1 MKVLS
6 STVIV
11 VCLSR
16 FLGGVLEIII
26 MELLVYYYYGLLLAP
41 LFINNNNELVANLQ
55 AQQCYDNSHFT
66 EWFLPKMKNVTWDL
80 LKYHRIEKEQ
90 RCV

>member
-1 MKVLS
+1 MNCESLVINSYSGLFVKVS
-6 STVIV
+6 WW
-11 VCLSR
+11 CP
-16 FLGGVLEIII
+16 GN
-26 MELLVYYYYGLLLAP
+26 YNYGMISLLLLAP
-41 LFINNNNELVANLQ
+41 LLINNNNELVANLQ